1 MALRRIT
8 RTWRSR
14 LVYVPQSATYSHPV
28 QQIQAA
34 SFDDVFSLVL
44 QSIRGEDISRSP
56 LLDGRFNFSI
66 RISGERWSGDID
78 YRIASFLLKTQN
90 QIIAIYNKY
99 SEKKIRIDSLHNNY
113 EGLIIK
119 LRIEDGSTK
128 IFFYI
133 ERCIKHFSEMV
144 KGMDSKDKKNCIIA
158 IASITGLSVCIG
170 LGSWLYFSTQAEIA
184 KSQMQGNIELAKID
198 AQKTARTEDEKTK
211 QIFAEV
217 MRESVKN
224 TGSLVEP
231 VEYLAKQMGQKDE
244 MHIGSRSY
252 TRPEAVA
259 AFKQT
264 PNVEDINL
272 ERSFIIDGNYDI
284 TDVGLEDGSITIKI
298 DGKKRK
304 VVTRFLPEE
313 QKDYLHKLYRDSEI
327 VNTYPRSVPLQITLI
342 VKEGRWD
349 EAHVFGIGSAR
360 TGAVSFSKALEMV
373 VPEKK
378 GKQEQASLLSQ

>member
-1 MALRRIT
+1 MALRKIT
-8 RTWRSR
+8 RTRRSR
-14 LVYVPQSATYSHPV
+14 VVYVPQAATYSHPV
-28 QQIQAA
+28 KQIQAA
-34 SFDDVFSLVL
+34 NFDDVYSLVL
-44 QSIRGEDISRSP
+44 QSIRGEDISNSP

-78 YRIASFLLKTQN
+78 YRVASFLLKTQN
-90 QIIAIYNKY
+90 QLIAIYNKY

-119 LRIEDGSTK
+119 IRIEDGSTK

-144 KGMDSKDKKNCIIA
+144 KGMESKDKKNCIIA

-184 KSQMQGNIELAKID
+184 KSQMQSNIELAKID
-198 AQKTARTEDEKTK
+198 AQKIARTEDEKTK
-211 QIFAEV
+211 QLFAEV

-244 MHIGSRSY
+244 MHIGGRNY

-264 PNVEDINL
+264 PNVEDINK
-272 ERSFIIDGNYDI
+272 EKPFIIDGNYDI
-284 TDVGLEDGSITIKI
+284 TDVGLEDGSITIKV
-298 DGKKRK
+298 DGKKHK

-342 VKEGRWD
+342 VKDGRWG

-360 TGAVSFSKALEMV
+360 AGAVSYSKALEIA

-378 GKQEQASLLSQ
+378 EKQEQAALLP